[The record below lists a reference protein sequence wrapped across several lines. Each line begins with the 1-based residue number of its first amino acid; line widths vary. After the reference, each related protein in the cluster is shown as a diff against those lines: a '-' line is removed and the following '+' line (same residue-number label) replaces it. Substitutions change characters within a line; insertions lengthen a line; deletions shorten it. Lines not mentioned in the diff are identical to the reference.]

1 MSHKQELINNN
12 TDLQVILDMVNA
24 LPESGGGDDNG
35 VKLVVSTSTD
45 PNDFPDVVENAI
57 LIAYDA

>member
-1 MSHKQELINNN
+1 MSYKQDLQNNN
-12 TDLQVILDMVNA
+12 VDLQVILNAINA
-24 LPESGGGDDNG
+24 LPDAGNSIEFI
-35 VKLVVSTSTD
+35 VSTSTD